1 MVVLEVI
8 QGAEQGKRLSL
19 ERFPATIGRGPDCDL
34 VLTDY
39 HLSAE
44 HLQIQWRDGQFVAV
58 DLRSTNGTMLV
69 RGNRRIVLQ
78 GPDSWEKVL
87 EDGDRLL
94 LGDPSSPVII
104 GCTIE
109 QKGEQPA
116 GRVVA
121 TRSREDVNELE
132 GQLEESPSDLAL
144 LYRATTDIARAGL
157 DLNAVL
163 VVLADHVFSLLS
175 GATHV
180 TILLSDEDEARLTPV
195 LARARDTNIGTVP
208 FSRAVLNRVVEDRA
222 AVLLANATTE
232 LDGSQSLMAANIM
245 SSIGVPLWVGDRIR
259 GVLQVDNRATSG
271 IFQERDL
278 NLVSVLASQAAVA
291 VENARLYQKL
301 ASLASKAETEAS
313 YFKDRRKKISFSDII
328 GSSPAMKG
336 LFNQLSKVMN
346 TRATIHIYGETGTG
360 KELVA
365 QAVHYEGNRADKL
378 FVATN
383 CAALPENLL
392 ESELFGH
399 VRGAFTGADREKKGL
414 FEVADGGTLFLDEIG
429 EMSPTLQARLLRVLQ
444 NGEVRP
450 VGSSKTRKVDV
461 RIISATNRDLE
472 EEVKA
477 GRFRQDLYYRINVI
491 RLEVPPLRERLEDV
505 PLLVKH
511 FLGKLTAIHDK
522 YVEGVDSEVMRVLMN
537 YEYPGNV
544 RELENIVE
552 RGFVLCPG
560 PLIQRQHLPEHL
572 RKHGGDQDGDESLD
586 DCERRVIMNA
596 LKKNGFNRL
605 AAARHLGMH
614 KSTLFRKIKR
624 LGLELPTAD
633 GRSTLRQD
641 GE

>member
-1 MVVLEVI
+1 MVVLEII

-19 ERFPATIGRGPDCDL
+19 ERFPATIGRSPDCDL

-44 HLQIQWRDGQFVAV
+44 HLQIQWRDGQYVAV

-78 GPDSWEKVL
+78 GPDSWEKIL

-104 GCTIE
+104 GCSIE
-109 QKGEQPA
+109 ENREQPA

-121 TRSREDVNELE
+121 TRSRKDVDKLE

-144 LYRATTDIARAGL
+144 LYRATTEIARAGL

-163 VVLADHVFSLLS
+163 VALADHVFSLLS

-180 TILLSDEDEARLTPV
+180 TILLSDEDETRLTPV

-301 ASLASKAETEAS
+301 ASLATKAETEAS
-313 YFKDRRKKISFSDII
+313 YFKERRKKISFADII

-336 LFNQLSKVMN
+336 LFDQLSKVMN

-399 VRGAFTGADREKKGL
+399 IRGAFTGADRDKKGL

-477 GRFRQDLYYRINVI
+477 GRFRQDLYYRLHVFPI
-491 RLEVPPLRERLEDV
+491 RLPPLRERREDI
-505 PLLVKH
+505 PELARH
-511 FLGKLTAIHDK
+511 FLAQ
-522 YVEGVDSEVMRVLMN
+522 YCQEMN
-537 YEYPGNV
+537 RDIPGFSQSALDLLLAYSWPGNV
-544 RELENIVE
+544 RELEHEVQRLVIQCDDGAFIQPEDLAPQIQRISAGAPVRPTGTLKERMEQVE
-552 RGFVLCPG
+552 RWILKET
-560 PLIQRQHLPEHL
+560 LAEHGNNKTRAAKAL
-572 RKHGGDQDGDESLD
+572 GITREGLHKKLTRHGL
-586 DCERRVIMNA
+586 
-596 LKKNGFNRL
+596 
-605 AAARHLGMH
+605 
-614 KSTLFRKIKR
+614 
-624 LGLELPTAD
+624 
-633 GRSTLRQD
+633 
-641 GE
+641 